1 MVDAVDVTGA
11 DDTSAR
17 SEDVLVGRPRPEVA
31 MVTLNRP
38 ERLNALTSEMLANI
52 YDVLEGLGRD
62 PTCRVIIVTGAGRG
76 FCAGDDLR
84 DYHPPEWV
92 PTDVGPLHSN
102 MYQQKYVAELVP
114 RLRALPQPV
123 IAAVNGPA
131 AGAGYA
137 LALGA
142 DLRVASTS
150 ALFVDAFVKI
160 GASGAEM
167 GLSWLLQRIVGATR
181 AAELVLT
188 GRRVDG
194 EEAARIGLVLRTVP
208 DGEVID
214 AALALAEEII
224 VNTPLGTWMGKATL
238 WSNLEIS
245 SLEAA
250 IDLEARTQ
258 ILTLGTD
265 DAREQLQ
272 AYREGRP
279 ARYTNH

>member
-1 MVDAVDVTGA
+1 MADAVDMTG
-11 DDTSAR
+11 TESAVPAR
-17 SEDVLVGRPRPEVA
+17 NDVLVDWPRREVA

-38 ERLNALTSEMLANI
+38 ERLNALTSEMLAQI
-52 YDVLEGLGRD
+52 YDVFEGLGRD
-62 PTCRVIIVTGAGRG
+62 PRCRVIVVTGAGRG

-84 DYHPPEWV
+84 DYHPPQWV

-114 RLRALPQPV
+114 RMRALPQPV
-123 IAAVNGPA
+123 IAAINGPA

-142 DLRVASTS
+142 DLRVAATS

-181 AAELVLT
+181 AAEIVLT

-194 EEAARIGLVLRTVP
+194 EEAARIGLVLETVP
-208 DGEVID
+208 DGEVIN
-214 AALALAEEII
+214 AALGLAEQIV

-238 WSNLEIS
+238 WSNLEIP

-258 ILTLGTD
+258 ILTLGTE

-272 AYREGRP
+272 AYREGRA
-279 ARYTNH
+279 ARYSNR

>member
-1 MVDAVDVTGA
+1 MTTTSSAPGGPDDVVV
-11 DDTSAR
+11 S
-17 SEDVLVGRPRPEVA
+17 RPRPEVA
-31 MVTLNRP
+31 LVTLNRP
-38 ERLNALTSEMLANI
+38 DRLNALTSEMLAHI
-52 YDVLEGLGRD
+52 YDTFEALGRD
-62 PTCRVIIVTGAGRG
+62 ATCRVIIVTGAGRG

-84 DYHPPEWV
+84 DYHPPHWV
-92 PTDVGPLHSN
+92 PEDVGSFHSH

-142 DLRVASTS
+142 DLRLASTS
-150 ALFVDAFVKI
+150 AVFVDAFVKI

-188 GRRVDG
+188 GRRVEAD
-194 EEAARIGLVLRTVP
+194 EAARIGLVLDTVP
-208 DGEVID
+208 DGAVVD
-214 AALALAEEII
+214 AALALAEQII
-224 VNTPLGTWMGKATL
+224 VNTPMGTWMGKATL